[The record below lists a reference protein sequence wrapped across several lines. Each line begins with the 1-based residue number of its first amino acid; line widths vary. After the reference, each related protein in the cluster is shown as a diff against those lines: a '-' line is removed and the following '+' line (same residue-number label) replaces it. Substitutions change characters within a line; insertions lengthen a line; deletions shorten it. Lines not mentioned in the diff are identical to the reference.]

1 MACETVGTDFIV
13 SELLSELKAENSRKD
28 KQIQG
33 LHKVIATITAIALC
47 AILLVV
53 AGFLWYLN
61 QYDFSATE
69 TMTETVTNTAEGIY
83 AIIDSE
89 GNVISSDLT
98 AEEIQTLMDEVIVD
112 GDGESSSNPND
123 N

>member
-1 MACETVGTDFIV
+1 MTGEPDFIV
-13 SELLSELKAENSRKD
+13 SELLSELKAENSRKGR
-28 KQIQG
+28 QIQS
-33 LHKVIATITAIALC
+33 LHKLIATITAIALC
-47 AILLVV
+47 AILAVV

-69 TMTETVTNTAEGIY
+69 TMTETINNTAEGVY

-98 AEEIQTLMDEVIVD
+98 AEEIQTLIKEALIN
-112 GDGESSSNPND
+112 GDGESITNQND
-123 N
+123 H

>member
-1 MACETVGTDFIV
+1 MTCETVGTDFIV
-13 SELLSELKAENSRKD
+13 SELLSELKSENSRKD
-28 KQIQG
+28 NQIRG
-33 LHKVIATITAIALC
+33 LHRVIATITAISLC
-47 AILLVV
+47 AVLLVV

-69 TMTETVTNTAEGIY
+69 TMTETVTNTAEGVY

-98 AEEIQTLMDEVIVD
+98 AEEIQTLMDEVTVD
-112 GDGESSSNPND
+112 GNGESNSNPNG

>member
-1 MACETVGTDFIV
+1 MSTDTAGNDFVV

-28 KQIQG
+28 TQIRRMYV
-33 LHKVIATITAIALC
+33 LIATTMVSALV
-47 AILLVV
+47 AVLLVV
-53 AGFLWYLN
+53 AGGLWYLN

-69 TMTETVTNTAEGIY
+69 TITETVHNSAEGVY

-98 AEEIQTLMDEVIVD
+98 SEEISDLLTGVTAD
-112 GDGESSSNPND
+112 GTSN
-123 N
+123 

>member
-1 MACETVGTDFIV
+1 MGTDFIV

-33 LHKVIATITAIALC
+33 LHRVVATITAIALC

-61 QYDFSATE
+61 QYDFSAT
-69 TMTETVTNTAEGIY
+69 TINIQDA
-83 AIIDSE
+83 
-89 GNVISSDLT
+89 NFVIT
-98 AEEIQTLMDEVIVD
+98 RHC
-112 GDGESSSNPND
+112 
-123 N
+123 

>member
-33 LHKVIATITAIALC
+33 LHRVIATITTIALC

-61 QYDFSATE
+61 QYDFSAT
-69 TMTETVTNTAEGIY
+69 TI
-83 AIIDSE
+83 
-89 GNVISSDLT
+89 NVQD
-98 AEEIQTLMDEVIVD
+98 ANFVITRHC
-112 GDGESSSNPND
+112 
-123 N
+123 

>member
-13 SELLSELKAENSRKD
+13 SELLSELKAENNRKD

-33 LHKVIATITAIALC
+33 LHRVIATITAIALC
-47 AILLVV
+47 ASLLVV

-61 QYDFSATE
+61 QYDFSAT
-69 TMTETVTNTAEGIY
+69 TTETVTAEGVY
-83 AIIDSE
+83 AIVDSE
-89 GNVISSDLT
+89 GNVIGSDFT
-98 AEEIQTLMDEVIVD
+98 AEEIQGLLEGVLSNS
-112 GDGESSSNPND
+112 GESDPND